1 MLSYYQVAEHVA
13 ASYNEA
19 PTIQV
24 ADDIRLVLTQYDD
37 ELVVAIPGT
46 TDLAGWL
53 DDFSTWPR
61 SFDELGW
68 YHEGF
73 GSKGIALFRALE
85 PRLPGPTYGKI
96 TTYVGHSPC
105 AGGLARVLAAM
116 HAKSC
121 FGAYRLMTLGE
132 PRGAAL
138 WNVQAWDYLRT
149 AKDNKR
155 FVRAGDPIPDVPFRL
170 QGFKHLSRGWDIGTP
185 VAGLPEQM
193 ADHNIALYTSDLK
206 TITMPKKIS

>member
-1 MLSYYQVAEHVA
+1 MLSYYQRAELVAD
-13 ASYNEA
+13 SYNKPA
-19 PTIQV
+19 TIQV
-24 ADDIRLVLTQYDD
+24 ADDFRLVLTQYDD
-37 ELVVAIPGT
+37 ELVVAVPGT

-85 PRLPGPTYGKI
+85 PHLPGPTYGKI
-96 TTYVGHSPC
+96 TTYVGHSLG
-105 AGGLARVLAAM
+105 AALARVLAVM
-116 HAKSC
+116 HSRSF

-138 WNVQAWDYLRT
+138 WNVQSWDYLRT

-155 FVRAGDPIPDVPFRL
+155 FVRAGDPIPYVPFRL
-170 QGFKHLSRGWDIGTP
+170 QGFKHLSRAWGIGTP
-185 VAGLPEQM
+185 VPGVPEQM
-193 ADHNIALYTSDLK
+193 ADHNIALYVSNLK
-206 TITMPKKIS
+206 TFTG